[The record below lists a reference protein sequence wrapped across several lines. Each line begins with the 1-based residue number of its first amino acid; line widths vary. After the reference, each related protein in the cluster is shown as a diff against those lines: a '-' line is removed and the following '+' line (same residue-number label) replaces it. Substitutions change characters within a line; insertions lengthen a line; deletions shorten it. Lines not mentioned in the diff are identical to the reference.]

1 MSACSEQ
8 WPPGSWQTLCTVC
21 ARRLLCTTGTHHV
34 LCHSF
39 ALLVTCSSGLP
50 ARSKPPAPY
59 NGSVCYSLYEDEVAA
74 RERLAECELRWR
86 AAGLPP
92 QLGLALVNSARASE
106 KKSQREA
113 GADSLLAC
121 CLAQGGGAWPSSAPA
136 RTSNSFS
143 QEKVASLILD
153 LVQNGKAHAPLRP
166 APVRQRAA
174 GCSK

>member
-21 ARRLLCTTGTHHV
+21 ACRLLCTTGTHHV

-50 ARSKPPAPY
+50 ARSKPPAPH

-106 KKSQREA
+106 KKSQWLFFSDKA
-113 GADSLLAC
+113 N
-121 CLAQGGGAWPSSAPA
+121 GGRALTPCWRAAWRRAVAHGPVAP
-136 RTSNSFS
+136 
-143 QEKVASLILD
+143 
-153 LVQNGKAHAPLRP
+153 
-166 APVRQRAA
+166 QRAQVIP
-174 GCSK
+174 SPR